1 MRWVATYGI
10 WDSGDDMSK
19 NRIALTITSVLI
31 ILYAIFNEILAL
43 QVNGGTDIKAILSLF
58 SAIYLVCGVMSLQ
71 SIRSRAWASPAYGL
85 SLVLAV
91 VTGLNFVNALSGGS
105 FYATQLLLFVLFAAN
120 FWFCIRHNKER

>member
-1 MRWVATYGI
+1 
-10 WDSGDDMSK
+10 MSK
-19 NRIALTITSVLI
+19 NRIGLIITSTLI
-31 ILYAIFNEILAL
+31 IIYAIFNEILVM